1 MSQSSDVENL
11 FRRFGGNAAD
21 YQEVGREDG
30 AEVARRRW
38 PLLGSLTQTT
48 RGAVPPLAE
57 QPMRPS
63 PILAKAP
70 AGAATTTATD
80 GASPAPISTDSTD
93 RIDTAEPAER
103 SPLAGLFGTPSA
115 SAARPIP
122 EAASSRKLT
131 DLFRRLAAAPSGSD
145 TDSSPLRQLA
155 SAKRNLP

>member
-48 RGAVPPLAE
+48 RGTVPPLEE
-57 QPMRPS
+57 QPMQPS
-63 PILAKAP
+63 PMPPKA
-70 AGAATTTATD
+70 AIAATTTTSAD
-80 GASPAPISTDSTD
+80 SASSAPMSAD
-93 RIDTAEPAER
+93 RTDTAEPAER
-103 SPLAGLFGTPSA
+103 SPLAGLFGTPNASA
-115 SAARPIP
+115 SGERPIP
-122 EAASSRKLT
+122 AAGSSRKLT
-131 DLFRRLAAAPSGSD
+131 DLFRRLAAVPSGSD

>member
-48 RGAVPPLAE
+48 RGTVPPLAE
-57 QPMRPS
+57 QPMQPS
-63 PILAKAP
+63 PMPPKAP
-70 AGAATTTATD
+70 IAATATTSAD
-80 GASPAPISTDSTD
+80 GVSSAPMSAD
-93 RIDTAEPAER
+93 RPDTAEPAER

-115 SAARPIP
+115 SGERPIP
-122 EAASSRKLT
+122 AAGSSRKLT
-131 DLFRRLAAAPSGSD
+131 DLFRRLAAVPSGSD

>member
-63 PILAKAP
+63 PILAKASV
-70 AGAATTTATD
+70 GAATTTSTD

-93 RIDTAEPAER
+93 RTDTAEPAER

>member
-57 QPMRPS
+57 QPLRPS
-63 PILAKAP
+63 PVLAKAP
-70 AGAATTTATD
+70 VAATTTTPTD
-80 GASPAPISTDSTD
+80 GASPAPISTDKT
-93 RIDTAEPAER
+93 DTAEPIER
-103 SPLAGLFGTPSA
+103 SPLAGLFGTPDASA
-115 SAARPIP
+115 SGERPIP
-122 EAASSRKLT
+122 AAGSSRKLT
-131 DLFRRLAAAPSGSD
+131 DLFRRLAAVPGGSD